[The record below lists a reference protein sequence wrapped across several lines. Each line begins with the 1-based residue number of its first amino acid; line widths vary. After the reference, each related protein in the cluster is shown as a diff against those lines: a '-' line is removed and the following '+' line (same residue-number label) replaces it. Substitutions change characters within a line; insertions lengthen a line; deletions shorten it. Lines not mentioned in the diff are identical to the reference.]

1 MMADFSMSD
10 ILDAYKKEL
19 GSPKLSELSEGFY
32 QGVGKLV
39 SRLLFEIKRGDE
51 LQRELLQEELN
62 NVVFLVQEIHTAR
75 VLKAME
81 EVSGGETP
89 TSILERE
96 RQAFSDVRQELEK
109 LGEEL
114 VSPALSGKVE
124 VSAPFQKTRV
134 AVLMLSEQPEKII
147 GPDLQ
152 SYGPFEKGEIV
163 SLPEPS
169 ADMMVR
175 RGQARRVGVKA

>member
-1 MMADFSMSD
+1 MADFSMNEL
-10 ILDAYKKEL
+10 LDAYKKEL
-19 GSPKLSELSEGFY
+19 GSPKLSELPEEFY
-32 QGVGKLV
+32 QDVGKLV

-51 LQRELLQEELN
+51 LQRELLQEEMK

-81 EVSGGETP
+81 DVSGGETP
-89 TSILERE
+89 TLVLERE

-109 LGEEL
+109 LREEL
-114 VSPALSGKVE
+114 VLPALSGKVE
-124 VSAPFQKTRV
+124 VSAPVQKTRV
-134 AVLMLSEQPEKII
+134 AVVMLSEQPEKIM

-152 SYGPFEKGEIV
+152 SYGPFEKGEVV

-175 RGQARRVGVKA
+175 RGRARRVRIRA